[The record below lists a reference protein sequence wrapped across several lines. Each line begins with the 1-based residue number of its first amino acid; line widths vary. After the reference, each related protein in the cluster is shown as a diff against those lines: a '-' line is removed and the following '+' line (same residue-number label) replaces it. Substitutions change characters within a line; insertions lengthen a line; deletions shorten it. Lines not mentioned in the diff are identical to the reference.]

1 MILGDAAS
9 NARPGDVGR
18 DDVGV
23 AESELV
29 LGAALTSG
37 DFALAVG
44 ALLDEDDGYAP
55 PARNGAESKEA
66 GNSEG
71 TLIDTSASFSLES
84 TARFLL
90 SSTLCGSTHTSQDL
104 PVHSLYDRSLDL

>member
-55 PARNGAESKEA
+55 PARNGDGAESKEA

-71 TLIDTSASFSLES
+71 TLIDTCCQL
-84 TARFLL
+84 
-90 SSTLCGSTHTSQDL
+90 Q
-104 PVHSLYDRSLDL
+104 P

>member
-71 TLIDTSASFSLES
+71 TLIDTCCPL
-84 TARFLL
+84 
-90 SSTLCGSTHTSQDL
+90 Q
-104 PVHSLYDRSLDL
+104 P